1 MLYSMN
7 DLVARVGKSKQA
19 IYALFKHSQELSS
32 IVKEQSSRQGN
43 SVKYS
48 QVVLDYLI
56 KHYQVEEPTPAG
68 QAGGIEEPAADEIPK
83 DTPPDADILDDLRAQ
98 VETLKEENARL
109 QSNLDA
115 LTADLERERT
125 EKQEIMKQHSAT
137 LMLFAQEKA
146 EKQRLLPP
154 PRKPIFQRIT
164 DIFSKKRSD
173 TDDNQQP

>member
-1 MLYSMN
+1 MIYSMN

-19 IYALFKHSQELSS
+19 IYALFKHNQELSS
-32 IVKEQSSRQGN
+32 IVKEQSIRQGN
-43 SVKYS
+43 NVKYS

-56 KHYQVEEPTPAG
+56 KHYQVEEPTSAG
-68 QAGGIEEPAADEIPK
+68 QAEGIEEPDAAKNPET
-83 DTPPDADILDDLRAQ
+83 TPPNADVLNDLRAQ
-98 VETLKEENARL
+98 VEALKEENARL

-115 LTADLERERT
+115 LTADLERERS

-154 PRKPIFQRIT
+154 QRKPIFQRIT
-164 DIFSKKRSD
+164 AIFSKKGSD
-173 TDDNQQP
+173 TDDSQQP